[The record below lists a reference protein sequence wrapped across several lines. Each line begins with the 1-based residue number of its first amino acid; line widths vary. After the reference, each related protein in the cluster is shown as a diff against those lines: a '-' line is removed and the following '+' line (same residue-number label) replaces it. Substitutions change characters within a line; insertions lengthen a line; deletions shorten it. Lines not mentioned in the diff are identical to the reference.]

1 MSKKFDIKSILND
14 MQNRKLTGAELD
26 QLAGAMS
33 LQQAIEE
40 SALSRSEDDANR
52 QTLAKAFAP
61 PRPKKG
67 SSRAAN

>member
-1 MSKKFDIKSILND
+1 MSKKFDIKRILND

-61 PRPKKG
+61 PSPKKDSG
-67 SSRAAN
+67 GWGN